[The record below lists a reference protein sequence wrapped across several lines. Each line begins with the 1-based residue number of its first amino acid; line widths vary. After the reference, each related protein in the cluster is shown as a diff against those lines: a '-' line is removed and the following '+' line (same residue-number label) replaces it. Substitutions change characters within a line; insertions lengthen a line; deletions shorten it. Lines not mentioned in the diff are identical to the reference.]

1 MYLTLLPTVMVK
13 IWDPSS
19 LDAQSN
25 ITVCFGAIALGVLPT
40 AFIYFLTPSNVDK
53 LGTDIKP
60 IKKMKKF
67 RKKQSVLLN
76 GVVKRLRVKVFN

>member
-1 MYLTLLPTVMVK
+1 MSLQRSAIKEVNDWALKMYPTLFPTVMVK

-19 LDAQSN
+19 FDAQSN
-25 ITVCFGAIALGVLPT
+25 ITVCFGAISLGVLPT

-60 IKKMKKF
+60 TEE
-67 RKKQSVLLN
+67 
-76 GVVKRLRVKVFN
+76 KV